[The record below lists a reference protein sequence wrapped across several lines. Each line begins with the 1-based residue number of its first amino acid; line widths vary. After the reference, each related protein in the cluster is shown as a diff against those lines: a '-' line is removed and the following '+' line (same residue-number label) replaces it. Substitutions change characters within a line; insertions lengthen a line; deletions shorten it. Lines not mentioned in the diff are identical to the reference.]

1 MKMRRT
7 KAPAGKKQ
15 GVAKRKRQSLAG
27 LMPLE
32 PRVMYDAAGAHTA
45 ASHMVLDPHHND
57 PSHLDPS
64 HLADLS
70 NHPQANASTST
81 DNAPQKT
88 TSTSPVP
95 GSITSIT
102 ATGFNA
108 AADTYTLE
116 ITGAGTAAEYQQVLR
131 EVDYGSLSGDDP
143 TAVGSHT
150 QRGVTWFLSTDGT
163 TFPNA
168 TGNMSTLDVL
178 HSAKIAAG
186 NTQNYLEGGGPV
198 VIEPF
203 VTFGDTD
210 TITQVQL

>member
-95 GSITSIT
+95 GSITSISSV
-102 ATGFNA
+102 
-108 AADTYTLE
+108 
-116 ITGAGTAAEYQQVLR
+116 TGAG
-131 EVDYGSLSGDDP
+131 S
-143 TAVGSHT
+143 
-150 QRGVTWFLSTDGT
+150 
-163 TFPNA
+163 
-168 TGNMSTLDVL
+168 
-178 HSAKIAAG
+178 
-186 NTQNYLEGGGPV
+186 GGGRHNRRWDHHV
-198 VIEPF
+198 FLRQWSFATRRECERKR
-203 VTFGDTD
+203 DTD
-210 TITQVQL
+210 WSIR